1 MAETQRA
8 KRTKTEV
15 VRFNPD
21 PKPKPAATSVKTANL
36 DINHTKSKTKTR
48 KKSDKLEIKIKKE
61 DVEEETEEFEPYES
75 KPEHEIKIEECWMV
89 HEYNH
94 INKEAIKNQN
104 INGKKSP
111 LYGISGEIFVPYF
124 LRFLLFCDQCHDF
137 CETAPR
143 NNWVYK
149 KGAAAKQMVYDKIK
163 DAYSIDIQ

>member
-1 MAETQRA
+1 MGMEQRT
-8 KRTKTEV
+8 KRKKTEV

-21 PKPKPAATSVKTANL
+21 PKPAATSVKTTNL
-36 DINHTKSKTKTR
+36 DINHTKSIKPNKDATKSKTKKR
-48 KKSDKLEIKIKKE
+48 KISDKLEEK
-61 DVEEETEEFEPYES
+61 TEEIEPYES

-124 LRFLLFCDQCHDF
+124 LRFLLF
-137 CETAPR
+137 
-143 NNWVYK
+143 
-149 KGAAAKQMVYDKIK
+149 
-163 DAYSIDIQ
+163 